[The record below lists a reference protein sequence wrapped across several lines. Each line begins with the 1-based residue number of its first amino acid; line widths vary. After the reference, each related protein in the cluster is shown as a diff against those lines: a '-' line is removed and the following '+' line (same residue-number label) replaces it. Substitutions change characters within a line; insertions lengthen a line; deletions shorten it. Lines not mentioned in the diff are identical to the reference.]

1 MIAVVDF
8 GSQYTQL
15 IARRFREIGVYS
27 EIYSPNVKYSFLKE
41 KEVKGIVLSGGPN
54 SVYDSDL
61 EIDYEI
67 FKGDIPILG
76 ICFGFQFMAK
86 FLGGEVR
93 KGEKGEFGL
102 TEIKIVRDSLLF
114 EGLEKKEKVWMSHY
128 DVVTKLPE
136 DFVDIAISENGFLAA
151 AQSLKKPF
159 FAVQFHP
166 EVSHTEK
173 GRLIIEN
180 FAFKICK
187 AEKNWNLDR
196 FVEEK
201 IEEIREQV
209 GENKVLLAVSGG
221 VDSTT
226 LAVLLQ
232 RAIGDKLTAIFVDHG
247 LLRIGEKE
255 EVSRFLKD
263 LGVNLV
269 VIDARER
276 FLEKLRGVIDP
287 EEKRRVIGHEFV
299 GVFKEEAR
307 KRGPFKFLAQGT
319 LYPDVIESAASN
331 TGMAAKIKTHHNV
344 GGLPEELGFE
354 LIEPFRYLFKDE
366 VRKIAEILG
375 IPKDIIR
382 RQPFPG
388 PGLAVRILGEVTED
402 KLELLRRAD
411 RILME
416 EIKKWDK
423 YDEIWQS
430 FAVLL
435 PIKTV
440 GVKGDFRSYEYVIAI
455 RIVKSEDGMTANF
468 VEVPYDILGK
478 IARRITN
485 EIIGI
490 NRVVY
495 DLTDKP
501 PATIEWE

>member
-1 MIAVVDF
+1 MIAVIDF

-15 IARRFREIGVYS
+15 IARRFRELGVYS
-27 EIYSPNVKYSFLKE
+27 EIYPPNVKYSFLNE
-41 KEVKGIVLSGGPN
+41 KGVKGIVLSGGPN
-54 SVYDSDL
+54 SVYNTEL
-61 EIDYEI
+61 ELDNEI
-67 FKGDIPILG
+67 FNGDIPILG
-76 ICFGFQFMAK
+76 ICFGFQLMAK
-86 FLGGEVR
+86 FLGGEVK

-102 TEIKIVRDSLLF
+102 TRIKIVKESVLF
-114 EGLEKKEKVWMSHY
+114 EGLEKEEKVWMSHH
-128 DVVTKLPE
+128 DVVTRLPE
-136 DFVDIAISENGFLAA
+136 DFVVTAISENGFIAG
-151 AQSLKKPF
+151 AQSLEKPF

-173 GRLIIEN
+173 GQLIIEN
-180 FAFKICK
+180 FAFKICG
-187 AEKNWNLDR
+187 AEKNWNLGR

-201 IEEIREQV
+201 IEEIRKQI
-209 GENKVLLAVSGG
+209 GENRVLLAVSGG

-232 RAIGDKLTAIFVDHG
+232 RAVGDKLTAIFVDHG
-247 LLRIGEKE
+247 LLRMGEKE
-255 EVSRFLKD
+255 EVTEVLKR

-269 VIDARER
+269 VVDAEER
-276 FLEKLRGVIDP
+276 FLEKLKGVVDP
-287 EEKRRVIGHEFV
+287 EEKRKIIGHEFV
-299 GVFKEEAR
+299 EVFKEEAK

-319 LYPDVIESAASN
+319 LYPDVIESAASH

-354 LIEPFRYLFKDE
+354 LIEPFRCLFKDE
-366 VRKIAEILG
+366 VRRIAEILG
-375 IPKDIIR
+375 LPENIIK

-388 PGLAVRILGEVTED
+388 PGLAVRILGEVTRD
-402 KLELLRRAD
+402 KLELLRKAD
-411 RILME
+411 CILME
-416 EIKKWDK
+416 EIKKWEK

-440 GVKGDFRSYEYVIAI
+440 GVKGDFRSYEYVIAL
-455 RIVKSEDGMTANF
+455 RVVKSEDGMTANF
-468 VEVPYDILGK
+468 VEVPYEILGR

-485 EIIGI
+485 EVSGI

>member
-1 MIAVVDF
+1 
-8 GSQYTQL
+8 
-15 IARRFREIGVYS
+15 
-27 EIYSPNVKYSFLKE
+27 
-41 KEVKGIVLSGGPN
+41 
-54 SVYDSDL
+54 
-61 EIDYEI
+61 
-67 FKGDIPILG
+67 
-76 ICFGFQFMAK
+76 
-86 FLGGEVR
+86 
-93 KGEKGEFGL
+93 
-102 TEIKIVRDSLLF
+102 
-114 EGLEKKEKVWMSHY
+114 
-128 DVVTKLPE
+128 
-136 DFVDIAISENGFLAA
+136 
-151 AQSLKKPF
+151 
-159 FAVQFHP
+159 
-166 EVSHTEK
+166 
-173 GRLIIEN
+173 
-180 FAFKICK
+180 
-187 AEKNWNLDR
+187 
-196 FVEEK
+196 
-201 IEEIREQV
+201 
-209 GENKVLLAVSGG
+209 
-221 VDSTT
+221 
-226 LAVLLQ
+226 
-232 RAIGDKLTAIFVDHG
+232 
-247 LLRIGEKE
+247 
-255 EVSRFLKD
+255 
-263 LGVNLV
+263 
-269 VIDARER
+269 
-276 FLEKLRGVIDP
+276 
-287 EEKRRVIGHEFV
+287 
-299 GVFKEEAR
+299 
-307 KRGPFKFLAQGT
+307 
-319 LYPDVIESAASN
+319 
-331 TGMAAKIKTHHNV
+331 MAAKIKTHHNV